1 MAFTWD
7 EEKNRA
13 NAAKHGVS
21 FELASLVFGDPLA
34 VSVPDACESEERWKT
49 IGVVRDIVTLLV
61 VHTVSEP
68 EEGTASEER
77 IRIISARRATR
88 HERRGYE
95 ESH

>member
-1 MAFTWD
+1 M
-7 EEKNRA
+7 
-13 NAAKHGVS
+13 
-21 FELASLVFGDPLA
+21 
-34 VSVPDACESEERWKT
+34 
-49 IGVVRDIVTLLV
+49 TLLV